1 MALVHRWGW
10 FRTTGRENYK
20 GFLMDGLEIR
30 RKRALYRALHRGT
43 KELDLILGH
52 YAKEHV
58 PGMDEARLTL
68 FEHLLSL
75 PDADIDQWIR
85 GHETPDDVAVA
96 IAEVR
101 DFYRLG
107 K

>member
-1 MALVHRWGW
+1 LHAAGPVSDHQAR
-10 FRTTGRENYK
+10 NCQ
-20 GFLMDGLEIR
+20 GFLMDELEIR

-85 GHETPDDVAVA
+85 GHETPGDVAVV

-101 DFYRLG
+101 DFYGLG